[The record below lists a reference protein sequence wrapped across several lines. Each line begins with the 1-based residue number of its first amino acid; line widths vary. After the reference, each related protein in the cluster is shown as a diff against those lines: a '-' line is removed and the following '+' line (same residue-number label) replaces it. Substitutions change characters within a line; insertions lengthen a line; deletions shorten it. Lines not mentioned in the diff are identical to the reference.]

1 MKKNNLKYIIGFA
14 LILAIIFVL
23 FVVTKNHN
31 KYKKPDYG
39 YTAIIYHSEMEGNDA
54 GIEYIY
60 YIYKAKN
67 NENEYFY
74 IKTKS
79 DITIAGSGKEKGI
92 DSGDINSEKELERI
106 KKDIEK
112 DSNDNAQA
120 VITYSYIENGINV
133 ECKDINELSDKLFK

>member
-1 MKKNNLKYIIGFA
+1 MKNNVLKYIIGFI
-14 LILAIIFVL
+14 LILVIMFVL
-23 FVVTKNHN
+23 IIATKNHN
-31 KYKKPDYG
+31 KYKKPDYD

-74 IKTKS
+74 IKSKS

-92 DSGDINSEKELERI
+92 DSGNINNKNDLEKI
-106 KKDIEK
+106 KKDIKK
-112 DSNDNAQA
+112 DSNDNAQI
-120 VITYSYIENGINV
+120 VITYSYKENGIN
-133 ECKDINELSDKLFK
+133 EDCKDINELSDKLFS